1 MKKIDITNNKN
12 PNFIGAYNIENDSL
26 CEKIVS
32 FFEENKD
39 LQSQGAVGDGVDE
52 KIKKSTD
59 ITIYPNNLKEEKF
72 FLFKD
77 YLNSLNKCYQDYRET
92 YPFLKKFI
100 TKVDLGYFNIQK
112 YLPGGHFA
120 ELHSERT
127 SLQNLHRLF
136 AWMTYLNDVD
146 DGGTTDFDY
155 FDKLSVDHPEI
166 SQNFLKRIA
175 QILAYRLRRIEQFD
189 AIEQGRED
197 MRKELAADLHDQ
209 TMSELS
215 AILMNLGLMKYT
227 LSSDSA
233 LLDQVDEN
241 PEISNDAPELF
252 QLGNTIIHFVEQIS
266 GAYYRENILI
276 KTLKK
281 IAILVVYRKNKKN

>member
-39 LQSQGAVGDGVDE
+39 LQSQGAVGDGIDE

-155 FDKLSVDHPEI
+155 FDIKVKPE
-166 SQNFLKRIA
+166 K
-175 QILAYRLRRIEQFD
+175 
-189 AIEQGRED
+189 G
-197 MRKELAADLHDQ
+197 
-209 TMSELS
+209 
-215 AILMNLGLMKYT
+215 
-227 LSSDSA
+227 
-233 LLDQVDEN
+233 
-241 PEISNDAPELF
+241 
-252 QLGNTIIHFVEQIS
+252 
-266 GAYYRENILI
+266 
-276 KTLKK
+276 KTLIWPAEWTHAHTGSILKSGKK
-281 IAILVVYRKNKKN
+281 YIITGWMHFGI

>member
-1 MKKIDITNNKN
+1 MKKIDITNNKS

-59 ITIYPNNLKEEKF
+59 ITIYPNYLKEEKF

-77 YLNSLNKCYQDYRET
+77 YLSSLNKCYQDYRET

-155 FDKLSVDHPEI
+155 FDIKVKPE
-166 SQNFLKRIA
+166 K
-175 QILAYRLRRIEQFD
+175 
-189 AIEQGRED
+189 G
-197 MRKELAADLHDQ
+197 
-209 TMSELS
+209 
-215 AILMNLGLMKYT
+215 
-227 LSSDSA
+227 
-233 LLDQVDEN
+233 
-241 PEISNDAPELF
+241 
-252 QLGNTIIHFVEQIS
+252 
-266 GAYYRENILI
+266 
-276 KTLKK
+276 KTLIWPAEWTHAHTGSILKSGKK
-281 IAILVVYRKNKKN
+281 YIITGWMHFGI

>member
-77 YLNSLNKCYQDYRET
+77 YLNSLNQCYQDYRET

-100 TKVDLGYFNIQK
+100 KKVDLGYFNIQK

-155 FDKLSVDHPEI
+155 FDIKVKPE
-166 SQNFLKRIA
+166 K
-175 QILAYRLRRIEQFD
+175 
-189 AIEQGRED
+189 G
-197 MRKELAADLHDQ
+197 
-209 TMSELS
+209 
-215 AILMNLGLMKYT
+215 
-227 LSSDSA
+227 
-233 LLDQVDEN
+233 
-241 PEISNDAPELF
+241 
-252 QLGNTIIHFVEQIS
+252 
-266 GAYYRENILI
+266 
-276 KTLKK
+276 KTLIWPAEWTHAHTGSILKSGKK
-281 IAILVVYRKNKKN
+281 YIITGWMHFGI

>member
-1 MKKIDITNNKN
+1 MKKIDIINNKN
-12 PNFIGAYNIENDSL
+12 PNFIGAYNIENNLL

-77 YLNSLNKCYQDYRET
+77 YLNSLNQCYQDYRET

-100 TKVDLGYFNIQK
+100 KKVDLGYFNIQR

-120 ELHSERT
+120 NLHSERT
-127 SLQNLHRLF
+127 SLQNLHRPF

-155 FDKLSVDHPEI
+155 FDIKVKPE
-166 SQNFLKRIA
+166 K
-175 QILAYRLRRIEQFD
+175 
-189 AIEQGRED
+189 G
-197 MRKELAADLHDQ
+197 
-209 TMSELS
+209 
-215 AILMNLGLMKYT
+215 
-227 LSSDSA
+227 
-233 LLDQVDEN
+233 
-241 PEISNDAPELF
+241 
-252 QLGNTIIHFVEQIS
+252 
-266 GAYYRENILI
+266 
-276 KTLKK
+276 KTLIWPAEWTHAHTGSILKSGKK
-281 IAILVVYRKNKKN
+281 YIITGWMHFGI

>member
-155 FDKLSVDHPEI
+155 FDIKVKPE
-166 SQNFLKRIA
+166 K
-175 QILAYRLRRIEQFD
+175 
-189 AIEQGRED
+189 G
-197 MRKELAADLHDQ
+197 
-209 TMSELS
+209 
-215 AILMNLGLMKYT
+215 
-227 LSSDSA
+227 
-233 LLDQVDEN
+233 
-241 PEISNDAPELF
+241 
-252 QLGNTIIHFVEQIS
+252 
-266 GAYYRENILI
+266 
-276 KTLKK
+276 KTLIWPAEWTHAHTGSILKSGKK
-281 IAILVVYRKNKKN
+281 YIITGWMHFGV

>member
-136 AWMTYLNDVD
+136 AWMTYLNDVKE
-146 DGGTTDFDY
+146 GGETEFKY
-155 FDKLSVDHPEI
+155 QKIKIKPKKGLNIPEGINNYGMKVVKYENKQKSKENDK
-166 SQNFLKRIA
+166 QR
-175 QILAYRLRRIEQFD
+175 
-189 AIEQGRED
+189 
-197 MRKELAADLHDQ
+197 
-209 TMSELS
+209 
-215 AILMNLGLMKYT
+215 
-227 LSSDSA
+227 
-233 LLDQVDEN
+233 
-241 PEISNDAPELF
+241 
-252 QLGNTIIHFVEQIS
+252 
-266 GAYYRENILI
+266 
-276 KTLKK
+276 
-281 IAILVVYRKNKKN
+281 

>member
-1 MKKIDITNNKN
+1 MKKIDINNNKN

-155 FDKLSVDHPEI
+155 FDIKVKPE
-166 SQNFLKRIA
+166 K
-175 QILAYRLRRIEQFD
+175 
-189 AIEQGRED
+189 G
-197 MRKELAADLHDQ
+197 
-209 TMSELS
+209 
-215 AILMNLGLMKYT
+215 
-227 LSSDSA
+227 
-233 LLDQVDEN
+233 
-241 PEISNDAPELF
+241 
-252 QLGNTIIHFVEQIS
+252 
-266 GAYYRENILI
+266 
-276 KTLKK
+276 KTLIWPAEWTHAHTGSILKSGKK
-281 IAILVVYRKNKKN
+281 YIITGWMHFGI

>member
-26 CEKIVS
+26 CERIVS

-100 TKVDLGYFNIQK
+100 KKVDLGYFNIQK

-155 FDKLSVDHPEI
+155 FDIKVKPE
-166 SQNFLKRIA
+166 K
-175 QILAYRLRRIEQFD
+175 
-189 AIEQGRED
+189 G
-197 MRKELAADLHDQ
+197 
-209 TMSELS
+209 
-215 AILMNLGLMKYT
+215 
-227 LSSDSA
+227 
-233 LLDQVDEN
+233 
-241 PEISNDAPELF
+241 
-252 QLGNTIIHFVEQIS
+252 
-266 GAYYRENILI
+266 
-276 KTLKK
+276 KTLIWPAEWTHAHTGSILKSGKK
-281 IAILVVYRKNKKN
+281 YIITGWMHFGI

>member
-59 ITIYPNNLKEEKF
+59 ITIYPNNLKDEKF

-155 FDKLSVDHPEI
+155 FDIKVKPE
-166 SQNFLKRIA
+166 K
-175 QILAYRLRRIEQFD
+175 
-189 AIEQGRED
+189 G
-197 MRKELAADLHDQ
+197 
-209 TMSELS
+209 
-215 AILMNLGLMKYT
+215 
-227 LSSDSA
+227 
-233 LLDQVDEN
+233 
-241 PEISNDAPELF
+241 
-252 QLGNTIIHFVEQIS
+252 
-266 GAYYRENILI
+266 
-276 KTLKK
+276 KTLIWPAEWTHAHTGSILKSGKK
-281 IAILVVYRKNKKN
+281 YIITGWMHFGI

>member
-26 CEKIVS
+26 CERIVS

-72 FLFKD
+72 FLIKD
-77 YLNSLNKCYQDYRET
+77 YLNLLNKCYQDYRET

-155 FDKLSVDHPEI
+155 FDIKVKPE
-166 SQNFLKRIA
+166 K
-175 QILAYRLRRIEQFD
+175 
-189 AIEQGRED
+189 G
-197 MRKELAADLHDQ
+197 
-209 TMSELS
+209 
-215 AILMNLGLMKYT
+215 
-227 LSSDSA
+227 
-233 LLDQVDEN
+233 
-241 PEISNDAPELF
+241 
-252 QLGNTIIHFVEQIS
+252 
-266 GAYYRENILI
+266 
-276 KTLKK
+276 KTLIWPAEWTHAHTGSILKSGKK
-281 IAILVVYRKNKKN
+281 YIITGWMHFGI

>member
-155 FDKLSVDHPEI
+155 FDIKVKPE
-166 SQNFLKRIA
+166 K
-175 QILAYRLRRIEQFD
+175 
-189 AIEQGRED
+189 G
-197 MRKELAADLHDQ
+197 
-209 TMSELS
+209 
-215 AILMNLGLMKYT
+215 
-227 LSSDSA
+227 
-233 LLDQVDEN
+233 
-241 PEISNDAPELF
+241 
-252 QLGNTIIHFVEQIS
+252 
-266 GAYYRENILI
+266 
-276 KTLKK
+276 KTLIWPAEWTHAHTGSILKSGKK
-281 IAILVVYRKNKKN
+281 YIITGWMHFGI

>member
-26 CEKIVS
+26 CEKIVG

-155 FDKLSVDHPEI
+155 FDIKVKPE
-166 SQNFLKRIA
+166 K
-175 QILAYRLRRIEQFD
+175 
-189 AIEQGRED
+189 G
-197 MRKELAADLHDQ
+197 
-209 TMSELS
+209 
-215 AILMNLGLMKYT
+215 
-227 LSSDSA
+227 
-233 LLDQVDEN
+233 
-241 PEISNDAPELF
+241 
-252 QLGNTIIHFVEQIS
+252 
-266 GAYYRENILI
+266 
-276 KTLKK
+276 KTLIWPAEWTHAHTGSILKSGKK
-281 IAILVVYRKNKKN
+281 YIITGWMHFGI

>member
-155 FDKLSVDHPEI
+155 FDIKIKPE
-166 SQNFLKRIA
+166 K
-175 QILAYRLRRIEQFD
+175 
-189 AIEQGRED
+189 G
-197 MRKELAADLHDQ
+197 
-209 TMSELS
+209 
-215 AILMNLGLMKYT
+215 
-227 LSSDSA
+227 
-233 LLDQVDEN
+233 
-241 PEISNDAPELF
+241 
-252 QLGNTIIHFVEQIS
+252 
-266 GAYYRENILI
+266 
-276 KTLKK
+276 KTLIWPAEWTHAHTGSILKSGKK
-281 IAILVVYRKNKKN
+281 YIITGWMHFGI

>member
-1 MKKIDITNNKN
+1 MKKIDITNKKN

-77 YLNSLNKCYQDYRET
+77 YLNSLNQCYQDYRET

-100 TKVDLGYFNIQK
+100 KKVDLGYFNIQR

-120 ELHSERT
+120 NLHSERT

-155 FDKLSVDHPEI
+155 FDIKVKPE
-166 SQNFLKRIA
+166 K
-175 QILAYRLRRIEQFD
+175 
-189 AIEQGRED
+189 G
-197 MRKELAADLHDQ
+197 
-209 TMSELS
+209 
-215 AILMNLGLMKYT
+215 
-227 LSSDSA
+227 
-233 LLDQVDEN
+233 
-241 PEISNDAPELF
+241 
-252 QLGNTIIHFVEQIS
+252 
-266 GAYYRENILI
+266 
-276 KTLKK
+276 KTLIWPAEWTHAHTGSILKSGKK
-281 IAILVVYRKNKKN
+281 YIITGWMHFGI

>member
-1 MKKIDITNNKN
+1 MKKIDITNKKN

-146 DGGTTDFDY
+146 NGGTTDFDY
-155 FDKLSVDHPEI
+155 FDIKVKPE
-166 SQNFLKRIA
+166 K
-175 QILAYRLRRIEQFD
+175 
-189 AIEQGRED
+189 G
-197 MRKELAADLHDQ
+197 
-209 TMSELS
+209 
-215 AILMNLGLMKYT
+215 
-227 LSSDSA
+227 
-233 LLDQVDEN
+233 
-241 PEISNDAPELF
+241 
-252 QLGNTIIHFVEQIS
+252 
-266 GAYYRENILI
+266 
-276 KTLKK
+276 KTLIWPAEWTHAHTGSILKSGKK
-281 IAILVVYRKNKKN
+281 YIITGWMHFGI

>member
-155 FDKLSVDHPEI
+155 FDIKVKPE
-166 SQNFLKRIA
+166 K
-175 QILAYRLRRIEQFD
+175 
-189 AIEQGRED
+189 G
-197 MRKELAADLHDQ
+197 
-209 TMSELS
+209 
-215 AILMNLGLMKYT
+215 
-227 LSSDSA
+227 
-233 LLDQVDEN
+233 
-241 PEISNDAPELF
+241 
-252 QLGNTIIHFVEQIS
+252 
-266 GAYYRENILI
+266 
-276 KTLKK
+276 KTLIWPAVWTHAHTGSILNSGKK
-281 IAILVVYRKNKKN
+281 YIITGWMHFGI